1 MLCRSSSMT
10 FPLLLRTP
18 PANLHPPV
26 LEKHLYKSIWRIC
39 QNIPLIFLC
48 LCIFIL
54 SSLIKGRVIFGS
66 DNTSGVVFVFVI
78 RSYLC
83 FCIFFSFCRDEGEVL
98 IKCKVFRDPVNTF
111 GVVFVFVSWIV
122 FVFLS
127 GVVFVFVCFFICG
140 DEGEGLVKCWLFR
153 DPAGTFGVAFVF
165 VSWLVYVFVS
175 GVVFVF
181 VCLFLFLFYFYLW
194 GWRRGTNQVQGIQ
207 GSRQHVWRFLV
218 RGAGQSDTR
227 N

>member
-1 MLCRSSSMT
+1 MCLSQ
-10 FPLLLRTP
+10 
-18 PANLHPPV
+18 
-26 LEKHLYKSIWRIC
+26 ELYLFLYVYFYFYSISIC
-39 QNIPLIFLC
+39 
-48 LCIFIL
+48 
-54 SSLIKGRVIFGS
+54 G
-66 DNTSGVVFVFVI
+66 
-78 RSYLC
+78 
-83 FCIFFSFCRDEGEVL
+83 DEGEGL
-98 IKCKVFRDPVNTF
+98 IKCRVFRDPVNTF
-111 GVVFVFVSWIV
+111 GVVLEFVSWIVFVLVSWLV

-140 DEGEGLVKCWLFR
+140 DEGEGLIKCWLFR

>member
-1 MLCRSSSMT
+1 M
-10 FPLLLRTP
+10 
-18 PANLHPPV
+18 
-26 LEKHLYKSIWRIC
+26 
-39 QNIPLIFLC
+39 
-48 LCIFIL
+48 
-54 SSLIKGRVIFGS
+54 
-66 DNTSGVVFVFVI
+66 
-78 RSYLC
+78 
-83 FCIFFSFCRDEGEVL
+83 
-98 IKCKVFRDPVNTF
+98 
-111 GVVFVFVSWIV
+111 FVSWIV

-140 DEGEGLVKCWLFR
+140 DEGEGLIKCWLFR

-207 GSRQHVWRFLV
+207 GSSQHIWSCTCVCIMNCICACIMTCICVCIRSCICFCMFFLFV
-218 RGAGQSDTR
+218 GMKERD
-227 N
+227 